1 MGCSADLSF
10 LDDHTVHVENE
21 FVDLKM
27 RALPGPFDH
36 SRYLS
41 KFLEALLA
49 SASSMSAA

>member
-1 MGCSADLSF
+1 MGRSADLSV

-36 SRYLS
+36 SRYLC
-41 KFLEALLA
+41 
-49 SASSMSAA
+49 